1 MKYYYNF
8 VFKIIHKYIVEY
20 STNYVMEKSNLNTTN
35 SNHYIYETKYLKISI
50 LGGIRFNNLEAL
62 RVTLGIQKL
71 KSEQV
76 LRQNIDLY
84 NDTSIEKLT
93 RKVAERLE
101 IGTTIVRRDLD
112 QLTNELENYRLQE
125 VEQQNKQYE
134 KQVKVLTDN
143 EIKQATTF
151 LQNQN
156 LIQETQNLIGKSGVI
171 GEEVNRLLMYLIFTS
186 RKTNN
191 PLHCISLGSS
201 GAGKTHLQ
209 SKVSELIPEE
219 DKIEM
224 TVLSAN
230 AFYYFNRTELQ
241 NKLILIEDL
250 DGAESVLYPLRE
262 LQSKKKITKT
272 VVHKDKKGTTKTI
285 HLTVEGPVSVSGCT
299 TQESIYEDNSN
310 RSFLLYIDESHE
322 QDEKIMQYQRQLS
335 AGKINYEEEHQARE
349 LLKNAQRLLKTIAV
363 RNPFAEFLTLPNSV
377 FKPRR
382 TNAHYLQF
390 IEAIT
395 FYKQH
400 QKQKHYDTET
410 GEEFIETTI
419 EDIQEANELIKEVLL
434 RKSDSITGASRNYL
448 ENLKIYLQEQN
459 QVVFTSYEVRLK
471 LRLTKTTQWRYH
483 QQLLENNYLKKVKRK
498 NEITQYYEITNPNE
512 YKELEQQISQALEQ
526 CIDKISSSTVQ
537 PSSTTKTERLKKT
550 KPVT

>member
-1 MKYYYNF
+1 
-8 VFKIIHKYIVEY
+8 
-20 STNYVMEKSNLNTTN
+20 MEKSNLNTQN
-35 SNHYIYETKYLKISI
+35 PNNYIFDTKHLKIQI
-50 LGGIRFNNLEAL
+50 LGGIKFNNLEAM
-62 RVTLGIQKL
+62 RVTLGIQKQG
-71 KSEQV
+71 KEQV

-125 VEQQNKQYE
+125 VENQSKIYE
-134 KQVKVLTDN
+134 KQVKVLTEK
-143 EIKQATTF
+143 EIKEAKAF
-151 LQNQN
+151 LQTQG
-156 LIQETQNLIGKSGVI
+156 LIPNTQNLIGKSGVI
-171 GEEVNRLLMYLIFTS
+171 GEEINRLLMYLIFTS

-201 GAGKTHLQ
+201 GTGKTHLQ
-209 SKVSELIPEE
+209 SSVADLIPEE

-230 AFYYFNRTELQ
+230 AFYYFNRTELRG
-241 NKLILIEDL
+241 KLILIEDL

-262 LQSKKKITKT
+262 LQSKKRITKT

-299 TQESIYEDNSN
+299 TQESVYEDNSN
-310 RSFLLYIDESHE
+310 RSFLLYIDESQE

-335 AGKINYEEEHQARE
+335 AGKVNHEEELKTKQ
-349 LLKNAQRLLKTIAV
+349 LLQNCQRLLKTITIK
-363 RNPFAEFLTLPNSV
+363 NPFAEFLSLPNSV

-390 IEAIT
+390 IEIIT
-395 FYKQH
+395 FYKQY
-400 QKQKHYDTET
+400 QKFHHVDKET
-410 GEEFIETTI
+410 GEEYIETDI
-419 EDIQEANELIKEVLL
+419 EDIKEANELIKEVLL
-434 RKSDSITGASRNYL
+434 RKSDSITGASRNYI
-448 ENLKIYLQEQN
+448 ENLKNYLQEQN
-459 QVVFTSYEVRLK
+459 QTTFTAYEVRRK

-483 QQLLENNYLKKVKRK
+483 QQLVENNYLKKVKK
-498 NEITQYYEITNPNE
+498 KGETTQYYEVTNPNE
-512 YKELEQQISQALEQ
+512 YKELEQQISEALEQ
-526 CIDKISSSTVQ
+526 CITEINRSTIPTSSTI
-537 PSSTTKTERLKKT
+537 KTEQLKKT
-550 KPVT
+550 KPRS

>member
-1 MKYYYNF
+1 MN
-8 VFKIIHKYIVEY
+8 
-20 STNYVMEKSNLNTTN
+20 NLNTTN
-35 SNHYIYETKYLKISI
+35 PNHYIFETKHLKIAI

-112 QLTNELENYRLQE
+112 QLTNELETYRLQE
-125 VEQQNKQYE
+125 VEQQGKLYE
-134 KQVKVLTDN
+134 KQVKVLTEK
-143 EIKQATTF
+143 EIKQAKEF
-151 LQNQN
+151 LAQDN
-156 LIQETQNLIGKSGVI
+156 LIAKTNELIGLSGVI
-171 GEEVNRLLMYLIFTS
+171 GEEFNRLLMYIIFTS
-186 RKTNN
+186 RKTSN
-191 PLHCISLGSS
+191 PLHVVSLGSS
-201 GAGKTHLQ
+201 GAGKSHLQ
-209 SKVSELIPEE
+209 GGVSLLIPEE

-230 AFYYFNRTELQ
+230 AFYYFNRTELRH
-241 NKLILIEDL
+241 KLILIEDL
-250 DGAESVLYPLRE
+250 DGAQSVLYPLRE
-262 LQSKKKITKT
+262 MQSKKQLTKT
-272 VVHKDKKGTTKTI
+272 VVHKDKKGQSQTI
-285 HLTVEGPVSVSGCT
+285 HLTVEGPLCVSGCT

-310 RSFLLYIDESHE
+310 RSFLLYIDESE
-322 QDEKIMQYQRQLS
+322 IQDEKIMTYQRQLS
-335 AGKINYEEEHQARE
+335 AGKINHEQEHQTRE
-349 LLKNAQRLLKTIAV
+349 LLKNCQRLLKTVSV

-395 FYKQH
+395 FYKQCQRH
-400 QKQKHYDTET
+400 KQYDQET
-410 GEEFIETTI
+410 GEEFIETTV

-434 RKSDSITGASRNYL
+434 RKSDTITGASRNYL
-448 ENLKIYLQEQN
+448 ENLKNYLQEQN
-459 QVVFTSYEVRLK
+459 QTTFTSYEVRRK

-483 QQLLENNYLKKVKRK
+483 QQLLESNYLKKVKK
-498 NEITQYYEITNPNE
+498 KGENTQYYEITNPNE
-512 YKELEQQISQALEQ
+512 YKELEQQISQALQE
-526 CIDKISSSTVQ
+526 CISKINSSAVQ
-537 PSSTTKTERLKKT
+537 VSSTTKTERTKKT
-550 KPVT
+550 KSVSYE

>member
-1 MKYYYNF
+1 MN
-8 VFKIIHKYIVEY
+8 
-20 STNYVMEKSNLNTTN
+20 NLNTTN
-35 SNHYIYETKYLKISI
+35 PNHYIYETKHLKISI

-93 RKVAERLE
+93 RKIAERLE

-112 QLTNELENYRLQE
+112 QLTNELEQFRLQE
-125 VEQQNKQYE
+125 VEQQGKLYE
-134 KQVKVLTDN
+134 KQVKVLTEK
-143 EIKQATTF
+143 EIKEAKEF
-151 LQNQN
+151 LAQDK
-156 LIQETQNLIGKSGVI
+156 LIDKTQELIGKSGVI
-171 GEEVNRLLMYLIFTS
+171 GEEINRLLMYLIFTS

-310 RSFLLYIDESHE
+310 RSFLLYIDESQE
-322 QDEKIMQYQRQLS
+322 QDEKIMFYQRAVS
-335 AGKINYEEEHQARE
+335 AGQINYEEELRAKI
-349 LLKNAQRLLKTIAV
+349 LLQNCQRLLKTISV
-363 RNPFAEFLTLPNSV
+363 RNPYAMYLSLPQSV

-395 FYKQH
+395 FYKQY
-400 QKQKHYDTET
+400 QKFHHIDKET
-410 GEEFIETTI
+410 GEEYIETSI

-434 RKSDSITGASRNYL
+434 RKSDTITGASRNYL

-459 QVVFTSYEVRLK
+459 QTTFTSYEIRRK

-483 QQLLENNYLKKVKRK
+483 QQLLENNHLKKVKK
-498 NEITQYYEITNPNE
+498 KGEPTQYYEITNPNE
-512 YKELEQQISQALEQ
+512 YKELEAQISQALQE
-526 CIDKISSSTVQ
+526 CIDQINRSTVQ
-537 PSSTTKTERLKKT
+537 ESSTTKTERTKKT
-550 KPVT
+550 KSVSYE